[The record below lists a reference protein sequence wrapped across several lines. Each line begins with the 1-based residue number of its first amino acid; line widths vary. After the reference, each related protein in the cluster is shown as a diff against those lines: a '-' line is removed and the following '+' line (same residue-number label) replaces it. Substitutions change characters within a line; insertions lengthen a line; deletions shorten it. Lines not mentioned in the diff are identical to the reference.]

1 MDLLTIG
8 CIAGAAVLLL
18 IILFWT
24 CYVQAPPSKALII
37 SGFTKEP
44 RTLIGTGGFQ
54 IPILE
59 RKDVV
64 YLGQIGV
71 DIRTKESVPTL
82 DFINVNID
90 AVAKVQ
96 VLPTPEGVR
105 LAAKNFLNMAPEKIS
120 EELQDTLE
128 ANMREIIGTIDLKD
142 LNTNRDA
149 FAQKVL
155 ESAVKDM
162 EQLGIKIL
170 CCNIQSI
177 TDENNLISDLG
188 ADNTAAIKKNAAI
201 TKAQAEKEVAIE
213 VARAEKEAND
223 ARVAADQA
231 IAEKNNELAI
241 KVAELK
247 KIEDTRKAQA
257 DAAYEIEHQ
266 RQVKDINTV
275 TVDAEIE
282 QTMRR
287 QKLEEENVKVTENR
301 LRSEINK
308 QAEAKKYETE
318 TRAAAELEQRKREA
332 EAKTYEAKQ
341 EAEAIKAKA
350 AANLFSAQQ
359 EAEAIKVKADA
370 TAYEIAKNGAANAEA
385 TRLQGEAE
393 AQAMEKKANA
403 YRKYEGAA
411 VIEMLTGILP
421 DVAARVAEPLGNIKD
436 LRVYGAG
443 ADAVSGNVPSVIK
456 QTLDVVKSTTGV
468 DLGEVIAEKTN
479 LVNAKIG

>member
-8 CIAGAAVLLL
+8 CIVGAAVLLL

-177 TDENNLISDLG
+177 TDENNLITDLG

>member
-177 TDENNLISDLG
+177 TDENNLITDLG